1 MVLFEALHTFSTLVV
16 VYRYCW
22 VDRNPW
28 FMETP
33 RNQCSGIRSGGHGNH
48 SQYRPSAVACD
59 PLSPRDN
66 WSLFFYVLF
75 RGRKGSRF
83 GLSLN
88 FGVCIDHWSLIMGS
102 HYPTHTH
109 TPLAT
114 RHCLKWWVDP
124 RFVGRCPISP
134 SPLSTCD
141 LLWEGVKALGLI

>member
-66 WSLFFYVLF
+66 WSLFFLCFVL
-75 RGRKGSRF
+75 RQKGFKVR
-83 GLSLN
+83 
-88 FGVCIDHWSLIMGS
+88 SLIKFWCMYRSLITHHGLTLS
-102 HYPTHTH
+102 HIH